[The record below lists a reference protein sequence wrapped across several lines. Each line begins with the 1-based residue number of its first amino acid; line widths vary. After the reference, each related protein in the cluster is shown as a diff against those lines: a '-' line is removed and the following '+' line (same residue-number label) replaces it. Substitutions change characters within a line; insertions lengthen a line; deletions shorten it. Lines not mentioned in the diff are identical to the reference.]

1 MTKAEL
7 LKLLQDLD
15 DNAEVTVI
23 DDGQNYCWDITE
35 IRVCED
41 NTSEYKGKYAD
52 VVIDIDIDN
61 KGDNINAMTTAERTY
76 ERIQQDLN
84 TLASM
89 LRQQE
94 FDNYL
99 TSPQDQCYNPM
110 HMLKALQKA
119 QNSVEDLKQYVM
131 GW

>member
-1 MTKAEL
+1 MTKTTQKIYTRL
-7 LKLLQDLD
+7 QQDLD
-15 DNAEVTVI
+15 
-23 DDGQNYCWDITE
+23 
-35 IRVCED
+35 
-41 NTSEYKGKYAD
+41 
-52 VVIDIDIDN
+52 
-61 KGDNINAMTTAERTY
+61 
-76 ERIQQDLN
+76 

-119 QNSVEDLKQYVM
+119 QNAVRDLQQYVVPM
-131 GW
+131 

>member
-1 MTKAEL
+1 MTKTTQKIYTRL
-7 LKLLQDLD
+7 QQDLD
-15 DNAEVTVI
+15 
-23 DDGQNYCWDITE
+23 
-35 IRVCED
+35 
-41 NTSEYKGKYAD
+41 
-52 VVIDIDIDN
+52 
-61 KGDNINAMTTAERTY
+61 
-76 ERIQQDLN
+76 

-119 QNSVEDLKQYVM
+119 QNAVRDLKQYVVPM
-131 GW
+131 

>member
-1 MTKAEL
+1 MTKTTQKIYTRL
-7 LKLLQDLD
+7 QQDLD
-15 DNAEVTVI
+15 
-23 DDGQNYCWDITE
+23 
-35 IRVCED
+35 
-41 NTSEYKGKYAD
+41 
-52 VVIDIDIDN
+52 
-61 KGDNINAMTTAERTY
+61 
-76 ERIQQDLN
+76 

-119 QNSVEDLKQYVM
+119 QNEERDLKQYVVPM
-131 GW
+131 

>member
-1 MTKAEL
+1 MAKTTQK
-7 LKLLQDLD
+7 
-15 DNAEVTVI
+15 I
-23 DDGQNYCWDITE
+23 
-35 IRVCED
+35 
-41 NTSEYKGKYAD
+41 YA
-52 VVIDIDIDN
+52 
-61 KGDNINAMTTAERTY
+61 K
-76 ERIQQDLN
+76 IQQDLD

-119 QNSVEDLKQYVM
+119 QNAVRDLKQYVVSM
-131 GW
+131 

>member
-1 MTKAEL
+1 MAKTTQQIYTSL
-7 LKLLQDLD
+7 QQDLD
-15 DNAEVTVI
+15 
-23 DDGQNYCWDITE
+23 
-35 IRVCED
+35 
-41 NTSEYKGKYAD
+41 
-52 VVIDIDIDN
+52 
-61 KGDNINAMTTAERTY
+61 
-76 ERIQQDLN
+76 

-119 QNSVEDLKQYVM
+119 QNAVRDLKQYVVSM
-131 GW
+131 

>member
-35 IRVCED
+35 VRVCED

-61 KGDNINAMTTAERTY
+61 KGDNIMAKTTQRIYT
-76 ERIQQDLN
+76 RIQQDLN
-84 TLASM
+84 ALASM

-110 HMLKALQKA
+110 HMLRAIQKA
-119 QNSVEDLKQYVM
+119 QNAVEDLKQYVIPM
-131 GW
+131 

>member
-1 MTKAEL
+1 MTKTTQKIYTRL
-7 LKLLQDLD
+7 QQDLD
-15 DNAEVTVI
+15 
-23 DDGQNYCWDITE
+23 
-35 IRVCED
+35 
-41 NTSEYKGKYAD
+41 
-52 VVIDIDIDN
+52 
-61 KGDNINAMTTAERTY
+61 
-76 ERIQQDLN
+76 

-119 QNSVEDLKQYVM
+119 QNAVRDLKQYVIPM
-131 GW
+131 

>member
-1 MTKAEL
+1 MTK
-7 LKLLQDLD
+7 
-15 DNAEVTVI
+15 
-23 DDGQNYCWDITE
+23 
-35 IRVCED
+35 
-41 NTSEYKGKYAD
+41 
-52 VVIDIDIDN
+52 
-61 KGDNINAMTTAERTY
+61 TTQKIYTRL
-76 ERIQQDLN
+76 QQDLN

-119 QNSVEDLKQYVM
+119 QNAVRDLKQYVVSM
-131 GW
+131 

>member
-7 LKLLQDLD
+7 LELLQDLD

-23 DDGQNYCWDITE
+23 DDEQNYCWRITE
-35 IRVCED
+35 VRVCED

-52 VVIDIDIDN
+52 IVIDIDIDN
-61 KGDNINAMTTAERTY
+61 KGDNIMAKTTQRIYT
-76 ERIQQDLN
+76 RIQQDLN
-84 TLASM
+84 ALASM

-110 HMLKALQKA
+110 HMLRAIQKA
-119 QNSVEDLKQYVM
+119 QNAVEDLKQYVIPM
-131 GW
+131 

>member
-1 MTKAEL
+1 MTKTTQ
-7 LKLLQDLD
+7 K
-15 DNAEVTVI
+15 I
-23 DDGQNYCWDITE
+23 
-35 IRVCED
+35 
-41 NTSEYKGKYAD
+41 YA
-52 VVIDIDIDN
+52 
-61 KGDNINAMTTAERTY
+61 K
-76 ERIQQDLN
+76 IQQDLD

-119 QNSVEDLKQYVM
+119 QNAVRDLKQYVVSM
-131 GW
+131 